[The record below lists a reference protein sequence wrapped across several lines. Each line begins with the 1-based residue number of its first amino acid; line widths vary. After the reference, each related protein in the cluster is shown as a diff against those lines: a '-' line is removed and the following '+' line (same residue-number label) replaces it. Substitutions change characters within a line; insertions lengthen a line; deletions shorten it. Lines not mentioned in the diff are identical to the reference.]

1 MQTPVHTY
9 TCSQSHTQTH
19 AHTYTRVHTHAHVHT
34 HTHTHTHMTAMQ
46 TGGEVNFVRLQA
58 VLQRLL
64 RDEQPAYQRRVV
76 RGCHLL
82 FYILYSVPLTMRCSI
97 AVDYR
102 KSVASSI
109 QVQEGTENL
118 PCFKPPAWRTYRML
132 NNRCRDWVD
141 THTHAQNGRKK
152 KLVLNN
158 RCREWVAMR
167 RIAGRRSWMKSKRRR
182 QMQAPVLWSRSAASR
197 WVGAVTWY
205 VVRGTWYVTWLR
217 GTWYVVRN
225 VVTWYVV
232 RYVVTWYVVR
242 YVVTWYVVRGTWY
255 VTWLRDTWYVTWL
268 RGTWYVV
275 RLRGTLRGYVVRGT

>member
-197 WVGAVTWY
+197 WVGAVTW
-205 VVRGTWYVTWLR
+205 LR
-217 GTWYVVRN
+217 GA
-225 VVTWYVV
+225 WYVV

-242 YVVTWYVVRGTWY
+242 STWYVVR
-255 VTWLRDTWYVTWL
+255 
-268 RGTWYVV
+268 YVV
-275 RLRGTLRGYVVRGT
+275 RLYGCIRPCKGQPYEALGQAEQQPPADRVHVGVSGACQIFKA